1 MYDYQKEK
9 SKIYTEEGQD
19 LFLEIRDRV
28 YLLAK
33 KSGAVRMEEAIRGS
47 SGSNWL
53 HMACVD
59 RMVERGEL
67 REITQATV
75 VAGQNRIFV
84 LND

>member
-9 SKIYTEEGQD
+9 PKLYTEEGQD
-19 LFLEIRDRV
+19 LFIEIRDRV
-28 YLLAK
+28 HQLAK
-33 KSGAVRMEEAIRGS
+33 KSGAVRMEEAIGGF
-47 SGSNWL
+47 SGFNRL

-67 REITQATV
+67 REITQNSI

-84 LND
+84 LNY